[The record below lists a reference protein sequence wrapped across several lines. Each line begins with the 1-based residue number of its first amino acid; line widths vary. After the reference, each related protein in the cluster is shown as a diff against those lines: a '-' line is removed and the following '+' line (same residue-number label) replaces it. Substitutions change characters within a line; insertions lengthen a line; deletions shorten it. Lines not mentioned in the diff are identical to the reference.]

1 MSATITDDKPL
12 ATNIAAYI
20 AQFVTTEML
29 LQAIFEKAI
38 DGDGTWSD
46 SILHHVQSI
55 STRVDIIED
64 FLKNCRSD
72 LQMSSTVVSLI
83 PEVRRAIS
91 YRNKIAHGLYANS
104 KEDGRSVIIGNL
116 FARKKTFKQENI
128 TAEGVLFEFY
138 RLEQLHLD
146 LMFALG
152 VAPAGHARIIPR
164 EYSPNPDVG

>member
-1 MSATITDDKPL
+1 MSATITDDPHL

-29 LQAIFEKAI
+29 LQGIFEKAI
-38 DGDGTWSD
+38 NGDGTWAD

-64 FLKNCRSD
+64 FLKNCRSH
-72 LQMSSTVVSLI
+72 LPLSSSVVPLI

-91 YRNKIAHGLYANS
+91 YRNKLAHGLYVTS
-104 KEDGRSVIIGNL
+104 MPDGHAMIVGNM
-116 FARKKTFKQENI
+116 FSRKKNFKQEKV
-128 TAEGVLFEFY
+128 TSDGVLFEFY

-152 VAPAGHARIIPR
+152 VAPAGHARTIPR
-164 EYSPNPDVG
+164 QYSPKPDDG